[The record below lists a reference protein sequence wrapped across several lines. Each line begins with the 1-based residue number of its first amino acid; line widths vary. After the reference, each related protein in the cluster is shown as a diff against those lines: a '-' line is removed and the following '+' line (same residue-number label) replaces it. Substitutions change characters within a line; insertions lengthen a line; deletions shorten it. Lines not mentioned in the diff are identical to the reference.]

1 MNQRKGHVF
10 YTLFVSFY
18 FLSASLG
25 WGGVAA
31 DSTSQESYQIL
42 AERFW
47 YSDPLRSI
55 AYAKLA
61 LSEARESAHALDEAR
76 ALSALGTAYWVQG
89 NQVEALQQ
97 HYAALKINESLS
109 DSVGIATGNNN
120 LGKVYLDI
128 SNYSLALEYFQKAGL
143 YFNSMGMKANYAHA
157 LNNIGACYFKMGDW
171 QKALNVYR
179 EAQTIFD
186 KLHDTHDLAATYSL
200 LAETFIKDQMLDSA
214 EWYIHEAIGMQEV
227 RGNAMGLSISYIQ
240 LARVLTLRTQWDK
253 ALETVQLAMY
263 WAEEIGAKKS
273 IRDAHRLFSQIY
285 QQKSD
290 YKKAFENQSLA
301 ALYEDSLRSEEIIR
315 MVEAARFEREIV
327 EKESENQILR
337 EREAESQALIQKQ
350 FIVVVL
356 VVIVMCLAFLL
367 FALAYRSG
375 KKDRLH
381 NAVLARK
388 NNEINNQKEELE
400 VQAEKIR
407 FAYNEIFTIN
417 KSLEEKI
424 LERTAD
430 LEKRNEQL
438 EEYAF
443 INSHKLRAPVASILG
458 LVSLIDK
465 EGLNEKEQETI
476 GHLTQA
482 AEKLDNIVKEITS
495 VLEPDITKEP

>member
-1 MNQRKGHVF
+1 M
-10 YTLFVSFY
+10 
-18 FLSASLG
+18 
-25 WGGVAA
+25 A
-31 DSTSQESYQIL
+31 DSTAQESYQIL

-47 YSDPLRSI
+47 FSDPLRSI

-61 LSEARESAHALDEAR
+61 LSDAREHANALNEAR

-97 HYAALKINESLS
+97 HYAALKINESLK
-109 DSVGIATGNNN
+109 DSLGIATCNSA

-143 YFNSMGMKANYAHA
+143 YFKSLGEKTNYGHS
-157 LNNIGACYFKMGDW
+157 LNNIGACYSKMGEW

-186 KLHDTHDLAATYSL
+186 KLQDSHDLAATYSL
-200 LAETFIKDQMLDSA
+200 LAETFIKDHMLDSA
-214 EWYIHEAIGMQEV
+214 EWYIHQAIRMQEV
-227 RGNAMGLSISYIQ
+227 RGNALGLSISYIQ
-240 LARVLTLRTQWDK
+240 LARVQTLRSDWNK
-253 ALETVQLAMY
+253 ALETAQMAMN
-263 WAEEIGAKKS
+263 WADEIGAKKS
-273 IRDAHRLFSQIY
+273 IRDAHRLLSEIY
-285 QQKSD
+285 QQQLN
-290 YKKAFENQSLA
+290 YKLAFENQRLA
-301 ALYEDSLRSEEIIR
+301 TRYEDSLRSEEIIR

-327 EKESENQILR
+327 EKESENQLLR

-407 FAYNEIFTIN
+407 LAYNEIFSIN

-476 GHLTQA
+476 SHLTQA

-495 VLEPDITKEP
+495 VLEPDITKES